1 MDESVSIIIQKQ
13 AETIEELAALNK
25 ELTALLSQYMACDE
39 YENKLKEIAPEALN
53 KGYLSLFT

>member
-13 AETIEELAALNK
+13 VETIEELAALNK

-53 KGYLSLFT
+53 K

>member
-39 YENKLKEIAPEALN
+39 YEKRLQDLTEA
-53 KGYLSLFT
+53 